1 MLSQKNHPE
10 PPHQCL
16 TMTSS
21 EMKGNCVCAGIMC
34 PVFLLTHLIIPS
46 FPLFL
51 LFRYP
56 ADDDLSFEKFKPH
69 KDWIY
74 ADTLDTDAGNALSGI
89 MWTRFNLGVI
99 REESNDF
106 LGKIRDTISDQ
117 CEAIPDMIG
126 PIPNPLKL
134 ACWAGK
140 IVITSLYWL
149 AYWGSAVA

>member
-1 MLSQKNHPE
+1 
-10 PPHQCL
+10 
-16 TMTSS
+16 
-21 EMKGNCVCAGIMC
+21 MC

-99 REESNDF
+99 REESNDI
-106 LGKIRDTISDQ
+106 LGKIRDIASDL
-117 CEAIPDMIG
+117 CEAIPANLPTPVG
-126 PIPNPLKL
+126 TVPNPVQI
-134 ACWAGK
+134 ACWGGK
-140 IVITSLYWL
+140 TATTVIYWL

>member
-1 MLSQKNHPE
+1 MSSLFVN
-10 PPHQCL
+10 PPH
-16 TMTSS
+16 
-21 EMKGNCVCAGIMC
+21 
-34 PVFLLTHLIIPS
+34 HS

-89 MWTRFNLGVI
+89 MWSRFTLGVI

-106 LGKIRDTISDQ
+106 LGKIRDTTSDQ
-117 CEAIPDMIG
+117 CEAIPEMLG
-126 PIPNPLKL
+126 LVPNPLKV
-134 ACWAGK
+134 ACWLGK
-140 IVITSLYWL
+140 IGITIIYWII
-149 AYWGSAVA
+149 YWGIVGA